1 MAISLAHRETRADL
15 CGGPGGTIMAT
26 AKSRTKSKAKKA
38 RGGAKARAKRSKPAY
53 HHGDLRRALI
63 GAARAIL
70 EKEGVSA
77 LSLRA
82 AARGAGVSQAAPYHH
97 FADKEALL
105 GAVAAEGFAELD
117 RAMRAAMA
125 DAADA
130 ELRLNASGVA
140 YVAFAVA
147 NPALFRIMFG
157 AAMRRKR
164 AQAKPSEAG
173 HRAYAT
179 LEDAVEAA
187 ERPVGTRAL
196 ALASLR
202 NWAYAHGLAELLIE
216 GSVDPADYGAADGA
230 ALARLAF
237 ARDEEGGG

>member
-1 MAISLAHRETRADL
+1 MAAV
-15 CGGPGGTIMAT
+15 
-26 AKSRTKSKAKKA
+26 KSRRKSA
-38 RGGAKARAKRSKPAY
+38 RGGAKARTRRPRPAY

-63 GAARAIL
+63 EAARAIL
-70 EKEGVSA
+70 EKEGVAA

-97 FADKEALL
+97 FTDKEALV

-125 DAADA
+125 GAADA
-130 ELRLNASGVA
+130 EAQLNASGVA

-157 AAMRRKR
+157 SAMRRKR
-164 AQAKPSEAG
+164 GQAKQSEAG

-179 LEDAVEAA
+179 LEGAVAAVE
-187 ERPVGTRAL
+187 RPAGARAL

-216 GSVDPADYGAADGA
+216 GSVDPADYGAPDGA

-237 ARDEEGGG
+237 ARDEQGRG